1 MLHQFHRVHQEE
13 GSHKEQTAPNHGLD
27 ESSEES
33 RMYPIVS
40 APLPTGTTGKH
51 VEGCKKEREKQIP
64 WARVIDADIDQ

>member
-1 MLHQFHRVHQEE
+1 
-13 GSHKEQTAPNHGLD
+13 
-27 ESSEES
+27 
-33 RMYPIVS
+33 MYPIVS